1 MYHDIYHREVTPMT
15 TAKVFK
21 TGRSQAVRLT
31 KEFRFD
37 VDEVVIKRLGDA
49 IIMYPRHRKQALLE
63 MAYGAATP
71 DFMVDR
77 NQPKQAERRRGL

>member
-1 MYHDIYHREVTPMT
+1 MT

-21 TGRSQAVRLT
+21 TGRSQAVRLPR
-31 KEFRFD
+31 EFRFD

-49 IIMYPRHRKQALLE
+49 VIMYPHNRKRALLE
-63 MAYGAATP
+63 SAYGAATP
-71 DFMVDR
+71 DFMVER